1 MRNAKA
7 WENMDKAQNVEYQR
21 RYAIPERERTLESE
35 LALHPEW
42 GSESGAYDSSFPGGR
57 DLARRE
63 SPILMAT
70 NTGAAMTKSKATA
83 LNAVS
88 KAITVD

>member
-35 LALHPEW
+35 LVHYIP
-42 GSESGAYDSSFPGGR
+42 SGEANQVLTTHLSREAVISRVGR
-57 DLARRE
+57 VR
-63 SPILMAT
+63 S
-70 NTGAAMTKSKATA
+70 
-83 LNAVS
+83 
-88 KAITVD
+88 